1 MNLKPRF
8 MLLAASLF
16 IVSAVCVSLLVRQ
29 LSIQI
34 IEQWAVRYAEKQVL
48 YDKARMVQPILREIA
63 LSFQLANSSLIK
75 EWAQTP
81 NDPVL
86 KRRAINEMET
96 FRLNFADHSY
106 FVALLSNGD
115 YYHNNAANE
124 FAGQQYRYTLHA
136 DKPSDRWFYDIIA
149 QNRDMHLNVNP
160 DLELGVT
167 KLWIDVLIR
176 DGAQVYGVAGTGL
189 DLTDFINNVVD
200 QHEPGITSLFTDHE
214 GAVQIYRNQ
223 QMIDF
228 ASITKQATDK
238 AMFKQLLSSPEE
250 IRQVDTIMQ
259 QLQQKPDQVLTTFVT
274 LEGRR
279 HLAGIAF
286 IPEIGW
292 YEITLLDLNIVL
304 PFSSFSGILIAF
316 GLLTLAILL
325 LLHLAL
331 GRYVIK
337 PLEQLEGA
345 IESIGNGRYPTPELP
360 SMRNDEIGRLLSHFR
375 AMAAAV
381 TQIQMTLEQKVQ
393 QRTEDLE
400 LLSKTDPLTSLL
412 NRRGMNERLQQEFDR
427 FQRERSPFGLI
438 WLDLDHFK
446 EINDHYGHEVGDRAL
461 QAVADEIH
469 ATLRSYD
476 SAARWGG
483 DEFLILIQGADV
495 QLLMQLSERLLARVS
510 GLQLELPAGAAP
522 LQLTL
527 SAGTRLAQI
536 GDDLQETLRRADA
549 ALYRAKEAGRNCYRS
564 ADLTTS

>member
-1 MNLKPRF
+1 
-8 MLLAASLF
+8 
-16 IVSAVCVSLLVRQ
+16 
-29 LSIQI
+29 
-34 IEQWAVRYAEKQVL
+34 
-48 YDKARMVQPILREIA
+48 
-63 LSFQLANSSLIK
+63 
-75 EWAQTP
+75 
-81 NDPVL
+81 
-86 KRRAINEMET
+86 
-96 FRLNFADHSY
+96 
-106 FVALLSNGD
+106 
-115 YYHNNAANE
+115 
-124 FAGQQYRYTLHA
+124 
-136 DKPSDRWFYDIIA
+136 
-149 QNRDMHLNVNP
+149 
-160 DLELGVT
+160 
-167 KLWIDVLIR
+167 
-176 DGAQVYGVAGTGL
+176 
-189 DLTDFINNVVD
+189 
-200 QHEPGITSLFTDHE
+200 
-214 GAVQIYRNQ
+214 
-223 QMIDF
+223 
-228 ASITKQATDK
+228 
-238 AMFKQLLSSPEE
+238 
-250 IRQVDTIMQ
+250 
-259 QLQQKPDQVLTTFVT
+259 
-274 LEGRR
+274 
-279 HLAGIAF
+279 
-286 IPEIGW
+286 
-292 YEITLLDLNIVL
+292 
-304 PFSSFSGILIAF
+304 
-316 GLLTLAILL
+316 
-325 LLHLAL
+325 
-331 GRYVIK
+331 
-337 PLEQLEGA
+337 
-345 IESIGNGRYPTPELP
+345 
-360 SMRNDEIGRLLSHFR
+360 MRNDEIGRLLSHFR

-393 QRTEDLE
+393 QRIEDLE